1 MDTITHYRQIVKDPL
16 FQQPINRVS
25 LRNGVSLSLH
35 QPPRKPPF
43 LLQQPINRVSLRN
56 GVSLSLHQ
64 PPRKPPFLLQQPI
77 NRVSLRN
84 RVSFS
89 SLEKRGFLSPQ
100 EPINPVSSPQL
111 LIIGY

>member
-1 MDTITHYRQIVKDPL
+1 M
-16 FQQPINRVS
+16 
-25 LRNGVSLSLH
+25 
-35 QPPRKPPF
+35 
-43 LLQQPINRVSLRN
+43 
-56 GVSLSLHQ
+56 
-64 PPRKPPFLLQQPI
+64 
-77 NRVSLRN
+77 RN